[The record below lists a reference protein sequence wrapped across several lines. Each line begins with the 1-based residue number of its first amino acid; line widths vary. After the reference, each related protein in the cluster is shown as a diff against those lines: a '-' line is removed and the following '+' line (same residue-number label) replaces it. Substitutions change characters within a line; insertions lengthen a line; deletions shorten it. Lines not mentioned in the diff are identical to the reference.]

1 MTQTSIFEQQ
11 ARAAEGRREALRWLA
26 GRLKWEHRLG
36 QLRPFDGTASARNES
51 KQAA

>member
-1 MTQTSIFEQQ
+1 MDQVSFFDQH

-26 GRLKWEHRLG
+26 RRLQWERRLG
-36 QLRPFDGTASARNES
+36 ELRPGATTA

>member
-1 MTQTSIFEQQ
+1 MDQSIFHEK

-26 GRLKWEHRLG
+26 GRLKWERRLG
-36 QLRPFDGTASARNES
+36 ELRPDGPSV